1 MTDPLDAA
9 RLLEHVRALAD
20 GIGPRPTGHPAEAQA
35 RDYIRR
41 TLAEAGIATPEE
53 LPFDTWDTWGYPMAA
68 PTLLSL
74 AACLLGGQ
82 RRSAALGTAVA
93 LGDLYH
99 LWRTF
104 QTQKQPL
111 APLFPKRPS
120 GTLLAR
126 LPPIGVPK
134 RRVVLAGHT
143 DSNKE
148 RPTFGPTLKHG
159 LRTAGTAT
167 VVAHMLA
174 ALALAWETARPSP
187 GSRRARRASALALAA
202 QAGTL
207 LYDERGPY
215 NPGANDNASAVAC
228 LLGLGAQLRRRPMR
242 HTEVW
247 LAFTGSEESNCL
259 GLHTLLDRRGE
270 ELREAWFID
279 FELVGAPEVAF
290 VTEHSSMTYLHTYT
304 PDAQSVDLA
313 RQTQQ
318 RHPEL
323 KVQGRAVV
331 INDEVAALR
340 RRGFR
345 GICLVGLGPDGWLPN
360 WHQPSD
366 TTTHLDPSGLERA
379 ARFALGMI
387 ETLDS
392 R

>member
-1 MTDPLDAA
+1 MSDPLDAA
-9 RLLEHVRALAD
+9 RLLGHVRALAD
-20 GIGPRPTGHPAEAQA
+20 VIGPRPAGHPAEAQA
-35 RDYIRR
+35 RSYIRHS
-41 TLAEAGIATPEE
+41 LAEAGVATPEE

-68 PTLLSL
+68 PALLSL
-74 AACLLGGQ
+74 AACLLGE
-82 RRSAALGTAVA
+82 RRWSAGLGAAVA

-99 LWRTF
+99 LWRTL

-120 GTLLAR
+120 ATLLAR
-126 LPPIGVPK
+126 LPPAGVPK
-134 RRVVLAGHT
+134 RRVVLVGHT

-148 RPTFGPTLKHG
+148 RPTFGPALKRG
-159 LRTAGTAT
+159 LRAAGTAA
-167 VVAHMLA
+167 VLAQALA
-174 ALALAWETARPSP
+174 ALALAWEATRPSP
-187 GSRRARRASALALAA
+187 GSRLARRASAGVLAALA
-202 QAGTL
+202 GSL

-270 ELREAWFID
+270 ELRDAWFID

-304 PDAQSVDLA
+304 PDAESVDLA

-318 RHPEL
+318 RRPEL
-323 KVQGRAVV
+323 AVHGRAVV
-331 INDEVAALR
+331 INDEVATLR
-340 RRGFR
+340 GRGFR

-360 WHQPSD
+360 WHQPYD
-366 TTTHLDPSGLERA
+366 TTAHLDPRGLERA